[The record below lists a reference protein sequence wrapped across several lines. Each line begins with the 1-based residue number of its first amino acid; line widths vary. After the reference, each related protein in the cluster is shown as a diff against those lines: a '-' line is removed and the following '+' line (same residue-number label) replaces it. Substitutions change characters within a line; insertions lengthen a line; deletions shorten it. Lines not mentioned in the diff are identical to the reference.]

1 MRRLQSVLWTKG
13 VFLSPQHLQAQD
25 RFLESN
31 LQFQMESL
39 TFFPWGFETL
49 QVDRAALANGEFS
62 LASASGILPD
72 SLLFDMPG
80 ADPPPPPRPLETCW
94 EPDQESLDVYLT
106 VPQYRDQGL
115 NVSMAEKGLNTR
127 YLAEVVALRDE
138 NTGLK
143 EMPVQVARKNFRFL
157 VEGESLE
164 NTSSLPVARVLRN
177 PTGDY
182 QLDPRF
188 VPPLIN
194 IAASE
199 YLMTLARRLV
209 EILAGKST
217 SLAGTRRQKNQTL
230 ADFSSSDIANF
241 WLLYTINTHF
251 PSFRH
256 VFETRKGHPKD
267 LFSVMLSLAGALTT
281 FSPTMHPRELPS
293 YDHEH
298 LSECYT
304 ELDEKLRL
312 LLETVVPTNWVTLPL
327 DLVQPFIYA
336 TALAEDRFFQK
347 THMFLAISAD
357 MNQGDMLQKAPNLIK
372 VYSADNIAHLIRQ
385 ALPGVEMTY
394 LASPPNTIP
403 IKLDYHYFKLDQQSE
418 WFQAI
423 RKSRNLAAFVPG
435 DFPNPQLE
443 LVILLP
449 SAK

>member
-31 LQFQMESL
+31 LQFQVESL
-39 TFFPWGFETL
+39 TFFPWGFENL
-49 QVDRAALANGEFS
+49 QIDRAALANGEFA

-72 SLLFDMPG
+72 GLLFEMPG
-80 ADPPPPPRPLETCW
+80 SDPAPPPRPLETCW

-115 NVSMAEKGLNTR
+115 NVSMADKGLNTR
-127 YLAEVVALRDE
+127 YLAEVLALRDE
-138 NTGLK
+138 NSGLK
-143 EMPVQVARKNFRFL
+143 ELPVQVARKNFRFL

-164 NTSSLPVARVLRN
+164 NSSSLPVARVLRN

-217 SLAGTRRQKNQTL
+217 SLAGTRRQKSLTL

-251 PSFRH
+251 PAFRH

-327 DLVQPFIYA
+327 EQVQPFIYA
-336 TALAEDRFFQK
+336 TALAEDRFFQR
-347 THMFLAISAD
+347 THMFLAITAD
-357 MNQGDMLQKAPNLIK
+357 MNQGEMLQKAPHLVK

-403 IKLDYHYFKLDQQSE
+403 IKLNYHYFKLDQQGE

-449 SAK
+449 PR